1 VPHEDA
7 QILPMAAGPLVLVV
21 DDEAGPRT
29 VITRTL
35 QGLGYPVRS
44 CAGGRAAL
52 QFLGAH
58 PREVRLLMADLGMPG
73 MDGGELAERARDL
86 DRSLS
91 VVLMADPGDAE
102 ARELLEGYSDLPLLW
117 KPDSPGALTQTIEDL
132 LGAPGRSPGYPPS
145 LAPAWPRRRRRASDR
160 HHEV

>member
-1 VPHEDA
+1 VPHDDA
-7 QILPMAAGPLVLVV
+7 HILPMAPGPLVLVV

-29 VITRTL
+29 VITHTL
-35 QGLGYPVRS
+35 HGLGYPTRS
-44 CAGGRAAL
+44 CASGRAAL

-86 DRSLS
+86 DRSLT
-91 VVLMADPGDAE
+91 VVLMADPGDAG
-102 ARELLEGYSDLPLLW
+102 ARELLDGYRDLPLLW
-117 KPDSPGALTQTIEDL
+117 KPDTPGELVRTIEDL
-132 LGAPGRSPGYPPS
+132 LGAPGRTPGYPPS
-145 LAPAWPRRRRRASDR
+145 LAPAWPRRRRRSSDR

>member
-1 VPHEDA
+1 
-7 QILPMAAGPLVLVV
+7 MAPGPLVLVV

-29 VITRTL
+29 VITRAL
-35 QGLGYPVRS
+35 QGLGYQVRS

-58 PREVRLLMADLGMPG
+58 PREVRLLLADLGMPG

-86 DRSLS
+86 DASLT
-91 VVLMADPGDAE
+91 VVLMADPGDTE
-102 ARELLEGYSDLPLLW
+102 ARELLDGYRDLPLLW
-117 KPDSPGALTQTIEDL
+117 KPDSPGQLARTIEDL
-132 LGAPGRSPGYPPS
+132 LGAPGRSPGYRPS
-145 LAPAWPRRRRRASDR
+145 LSPAWPRRRRRASDH